1 MWGDGEGRGLDV
13 GSGESVALL
22 CHLGGWCGVGQGAWN
37 LAHVHLAL
45 ALVGLWCV
53 VCGVGAGFGLCLWW
67 GWGWLWLVC
76 GVWGGWM
83 GSM

>member
-1 MWGDGEGRGLDV
+1 MGRGGDWLLDLGSLLPWCVTWV
-13 GSGESVALL
+13 G
-22 CHLGGWCGVGQGAWN
+22 GVGWGRGAWN